1 MKFLK
6 FIQID
11 LITCNG
17 KQTQS
22 QNTSYYLEKINVII
36 YAHLQILFFNYLI
49 PIFRKHKFGLTKL
62 IINAKKNNHYFENVE
77 IFADIFGTELLLG
90 SLLSLLSC
98 SEMQVLKRLNIYHI
112 LISITYQFQR
122 EAG

>member
-1 MKFLK
+1 MIFLK

-22 QNTSYYLEKINVII
+22 QNTSYYFEKINVII

-62 IINAKKNNHYFENVE
+62 IINAKKIIIILRMLKFLPT
-77 IFADIFGTELLLG
+77 FLG
-90 SLLSLLSC
+90 QSYC
-98 SEMQVLKRLNIYHI
+98 
-112 LISITYQFQR
+112 
-122 EAG
+122 